1 MDLASKC
8 ADETVIDGGGPSD
21 PMKSLLSDTFRVPDP
36 KDKKLKKTMIEG
48 SKYRKNGKCDN
59 DEQNNMY

>member
-21 PMKSLLSDTFRVPDP
+21 PMKSLLSDTFHVPDP
-36 KDKKLKKTMIEG
+36 EDKKLKKL
-48 SKYRKNGKCDN
+48 
-59 DEQNNMY
+59 